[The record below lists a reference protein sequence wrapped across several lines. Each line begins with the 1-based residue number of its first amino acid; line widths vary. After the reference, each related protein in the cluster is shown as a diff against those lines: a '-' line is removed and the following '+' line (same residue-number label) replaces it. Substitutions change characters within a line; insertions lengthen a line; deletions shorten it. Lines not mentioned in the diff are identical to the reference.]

1 MEQYH
6 KNTENLSYEDSYI
19 DEMSTLD
26 ALKFILEDQLSA
38 VILIDKVLPVISNIV
53 NEMYAHINN
62 HRSGRLVYSG
72 AGTSGRIGVQDG
84 TEIFPTFGWP
94 KSKVKFIIAGGKKAV
109 FEAVENAEDNL
120 LLAKKE
126 VEKLQITNKDIVIG
140 LSASGNT
147 PFTCEVLR
155 LAFQKKALTIGISNN
170 INSLLHKVSKHTIT
184 VETGAEAVS
193 GSTRL
198 KAGTSQKIILNLI
211 STVLFSKL
219 GFVKNGM
226 MINMMPTNSK
236 LRKRKKLINKI
247 LFNKK

>member
-1 MEQYH
+1 MDKYV
-6 KNTENLSYEDSYI
+6 KNTENLSYEGAYI
-19 DEMSTLD
+19 DEMSTMD
-26 ALKFILEDQLSA
+26 ALKLILEDQLSA
-38 VILIDKVLPVISNIV
+38 VMLIEKALPFINNIV
-53 NEMYAHINN
+53 NEMHAHIIKYS
-62 HRSGRLVYSG
+62 SGRLIYSG

-94 KSKVKFIIAGGKKAV
+94 KSKVKFIIAGGKKAI

-120 LLAKKE
+120 LLAKE
-126 VEKLQITNKDIVIG
+126 AIEKLQITNKDIMIG

-155 LAFQKKALTIGISNN
+155 LASQRKALTIGISNN
-170 INSLLHKVSKHTIT
+170 RNSLLDKVSKHIIT

-198 KAGTSQKIILNLI
+198 KAGTCQKVILNLI

-219 GFVKNGM
+219 GFIKKGM
-226 MINMMPTNSK
+226 MVNMVPTNSK